1 MSPTGLKNHGNT
13 CYLNSIVQAV
23 SSLNVFQKYLEDILD
38 SVGKIGIKNFESN
51 YEIESNQYN
60 DEFREAILLV
70 GVYKK
75 FYWLVNSY

>member
-38 SVGKIGIKNFESN
+38 SVGKIGIKNFES
-51 YEIESNQYN
+51 IHYN

-70 GVYKK
+70 GVYKN
-75 FYWLVNSY
+75 FYCSVNSY